1 MNSFFNTTPY
11 NDPQDNGCIYQF
23 TVDSLVVKVYATRP
37 DMGAA
42 AASAVGAKIREFL
55 SEQQFITIAFA
66 AAPSQNEFL
75 EALSKEP
82 GIDWKRVTVFQ
93 LDEYVG
99 LPEEAPQRFAR
110 YLEDHIIN
118 LVRPGKVHYIN
129 GNASSLQEE
138 CRRYSELIK
147 TNTID
152 IACIG
157 IGENAHIAFND
168 PPVADFNDPKM
179 VKVVELDRECRMQQ
193 VHDGCFSSLE
203 EVPTHAI
210 TMTVPTIM
218 SARWLYGIV
227 PGPTKSTAVKKTLEG
242 EISTACPASILRTH
256 DNAILF
262 LDMDAVK
269 DLNIKEFIQD

>member
-1 MNSFFNTTPY
+1 
-11 NDPQDNGCIYQF
+11 
-23 TVDSLVVKVYATRP
+23 
-37 DMGAA
+37 
-42 AASAVGAKIREFL
+42 
-55 SEQQFITIAFA
+55 
-66 AAPSQNEFL
+66 
-75 EALSKEP
+75 
-82 GIDWKRVTVFQ
+82 
-93 LDEYVG
+93 
-99 LPEEAPQRFAR
+99 
-110 YLEDHIIN
+110 
-118 LVRPGKVHYIN
+118 
-129 GNASSLQEE
+129 
-138 CRRYSELIK
+138 
-147 TNTID
+147 
-152 IACIG
+152 
-157 IGENAHIAFND
+157 
-168 PPVADFNDPKM
+168 
-179 VKVVELDRECRMQQ
+179 MQQ